1 MKNETPILAFEGD
14 PSDTIRDGETGYLIK
29 NKSIDD
35 FAQKA
40 IKLIKDENL
49 YKIFSKNA
57 KIHVKN
63 NFNFEKS
70 VSELELLFEKIISR
84 NK

>member
-1 MKNETPILAFEGD
+1 L
-14 PSDTIRDGETGYLIK
+14 DGQTGYLIK

-40 IKLIKDENL
+40 IKLIKDEDL

-57 KIHVKN
+57 KIHIKN
-63 NFNFEKS
+63 NFNFKKS
-70 VSELELLFEKIISR
+70 VSELESLFEKIISR